1 MGGAAVARAARGR
14 PQQTDTLGGSGNS
27 DARMALHLSRE
38 LNGLRAA
45 TGPESGARRHEPLIE
60 GELGSGA
67 VGAGGAAKR
76 EGGWPPPLDS
86 KRRRHA
92 ADAHGP
98 QESQEP
104 VSRTRALSRVSP
116 LSWAPQT
123 RRLRREILGLIIM
136 PSTI

>member
-1 MGGAAVARAARGR
+1 MRAARGR

-27 DARMALHLSRE
+27 DGDARMALHLSRE

-45 TGPESGARRHEPLIE
+45 TEPERGARRRKPVIE

-76 EGGWPPPLDS
+76 EGGWPAPLDS
-86 KRRRHA
+86 KRRRHESA

-104 VSRTRALSRVSP
+104 VSRTCALSRMSP
-116 LSWAPQT
+116 LS
-123 RRLRREILGLIIM
+123 
-136 PSTI
+136 